1 MDTATS
7 LLGNKMFASMY
18 DPNADKLAAD
28 YRARA
33 ASSLGSLTDTVT
45 KGNQTQD
52 ILSKI
57 PGVSADT
64 KASLDSLLAEAKSF
78 TTGAAGSTPNTIAAK
93 KDEVDT
99 KIQDIVKKAQT
110 EAKEKKVAVAEE
122 KTAAV
127 KEKVANQKFSVTRL
141 AGRIWTQFKMYFL
154 YLIIAILALWGGS
167 MSSNAMISTPVY
179 MRFYYFVYGTLL
191 FPIAFIFALM
201 RYTGGGGGAYHAVLA
216 PLIEGPVLNPV
227 MAGLLYPFVYT
238 GASTLVTP
246 LPVSTVTGATALPE
260 AAIMAKA
267 QQNALAATVPAAY
280 AATVPAA
287 YAATV
292 PAAYATMAMPMPMGM
307 PMPMPMAAAAAK
319 VGLIGSGV

>member
-1 MDTATS
+1 MDTVTS

-99 KIQDIVKKAQT
+99 KIQAIVKKAQT
-110 EAKEKKVAVAEE
+110 EAKDAKVAETKV
-122 KTAAV
+122 KKAAV
-127 KEKVANQKFSVTRL
+127 KEKVADQKFSITRL
-141 AGRIWTQFKMYFL
+141 IGRILTKFKTYFF
-154 YLIIAILALWGGS
+154 YLVIAILALWGGS
-167 MSSNAMISTPVY
+167 MSSNAMIATPVY

-201 RYTGGGGGAYHAVLA
+201 RYTTGGGGAYHAILA

-227 MAGLLYPFVYT
+227 MAGFLYPFVYT

-246 LPVSTVTGATALPE
+246 LRVSEVSHATALPE

-267 QQNALAATVPAAY
+267 QQNALASMPM
-280 AATVPAA
+280 PM
-287 YAATV
+287 
-292 PAAYATMAMPMPMGM
+292 PAMPVGMPMGM
-307 PMPMPMAAAAAK
+307 PVGMPMGMPVGMPMPTPYTPAAAAAK
-319 VGLIGSGV
+319 VGLIGSDV

>member
-1 MDTATS
+1 MDTVTS

-28 YRARA
+28 FRARA

-64 KASLDSLLAEAKSF
+64 KASLNSLLAEAKGFAAS
-78 TTGAAGSTPNTIAAK
+78 AAGSTPNTIAAK

-99 KIQDIVKKAQT
+99 KIQNIVKKAQT

-127 KEKVANQKFSVTRL
+127 KEKVANQKFSVIRL

-201 RYTGGGGGAYHAVLA
+201 RYTAGSGGAYHAVLA
-216 PLIEGPVLNPV
+216 PLIEGPVLNSV
-227 MAGLLYPFVYT
+227 MAGLLYPFVYS

-280 AATVPAA
+280 AA
-287 YAATV
+287 
-292 PAAYATMAMPMPMGM
+292 MPMGM
-307 PMPMPMAAAAAK
+307 PMPPMPMAAAAAK

>member
-1 MDTATS
+1 
-7 LLGNKMFASMY
+7 MFASMY

>member
-1 MDTATS
+1 MDTVTS

-28 YRARA
+28 FRARA

-64 KASLDSLLAEAKSF
+64 KASLDSLLAEAKGFAAS
-78 TTGAAGSTPNTIAAK
+78 AAGSTPNTIAAK
-93 KDEVDT
+93 KDEVDA
-99 KIQDIVKKAQT
+99 KIQNIVKKAQT

-127 KEKVANQKFSVTRL
+127 KEKVANQKFSVIRL

-154 YLIIAILALWGGS
+154 YLMIAILALWGGS

-201 RYTGGGGGAYHAVLA
+201 RYTAGSGGAYHAVLA

-267 QQNALAATVPAAY
+267 QQNALAASVPAAY
-280 AATVPAA
+280 AAMPMSM
-287 YAATV
+287 
-292 PAAYATMAMPMPMGM
+292 PAMPMPMSM
-307 PMPMPMAAAAAK
+307 PAMPMAAAAAK

>member
-1 MDTATS
+1 MDTVTS

-99 KIQDIVKKAQT
+99 KIQAIVKKAQT
-110 EAKEKKVAVAEE
+110 EAKDAKVAETKA
-122 KTAAV
+122 KKAAV
-127 KEKVANQKFSVTRL
+127 KEKVADQKFSITRL
-141 AGRIWTQFKMYFL
+141 IGRILTKFKTYFF
-154 YLIIAILALWGGS
+154 YLVIAILALWGGS
-167 MSSNAMISTPVY
+167 MSSNAMIATPVY

-201 RYTGGGGGAYHAVLA
+201 RYTTGGGGAYHAILA

-227 MAGLLYPFVYT
+227 MAGFLYPFVYT

-246 LPVSTVTGATALPE
+246 LRVSEVSHATALPE

-267 QQNALAATVPAAY
+267 QQNALASMPM
-280 AATVPAA
+280 PM
-287 YAATV
+287 
-292 PAAYATMAMPMPMGM
+292 PAMPVGMPMGM
-307 PMPMPMAAAAAK
+307 PVGMPMPTPYTPAAAAAK
-319 VGLIGSGV
+319 VGLIGSDV

>member
-1 MDTATS
+1 MDTVTS

-28 YRARA
+28 FRARA

-64 KASLDSLLAEAKSF
+64 KASLDSLLAEAKGFAAS
-78 TTGAAGSTPNTIAAK
+78 AAGSTPNTIAAK

-99 KIQDIVKKAQT
+99 KIQNIVKKAQT

-127 KEKVANQKFSVTRL
+127 KEKVANQKFSVIRL

-201 RYTGGGGGAYHAVLA
+201 RYTAGSGGAYHAVLA

-267 QQNALAATVPAAY
+267 QQNALAASVPAAY
-280 AATVPAA
+280 AAMPMSMSM
-287 YAATV
+287 
-292 PAAYATMAMPMPMGM
+292 PAMPMPAM
-307 PMPMPMAAAAAK
+307 PLAAAAAK

>member
-1 MDTATS
+1 MDTVTS

-28 YRARA
+28 FRARA

-64 KASLDSLLAEAKSF
+64 KASLDSLLAEAKGFAAS
-78 TTGAAGSTPNTIAAK
+78 AAGSTPNTIAAK

-99 KIQDIVKKAQT
+99 KIQNIVKKAQT

-127 KEKVANQKFSVTRL
+127 KEKVANQKFSVIRL

-201 RYTGGGGGAYHAVLA
+201 RYTGGSGGAYHAVLA

-267 QQNALAATVPAAY
+267 QQNALAASVPAAY
-280 AATVPAA
+280 AAMPMAMSMPAM
-287 YAATV
+287 
-292 PAAYATMAMPMPMGM
+292 PMPAMPMPMSM
-307 PMPMPMAAAAAK
+307 PPMPMAAAAAK

>member
-1 MDTATS
+1 MDTVTS

-28 YRARA
+28 FRARA

-57 PGVSADT
+57 PGVSANT
-64 KASLDSLLAEAKSF
+64 KASLDSLLAEAKGFAAS
-78 TTGAAGSTPNTIAAK
+78 AAGSTPNTIAAK

-99 KIQDIVKKAQT
+99 KIQNIVKKAQT

-201 RYTGGGGGAYHAVLA
+201 RYTAGSGGAYHAVLA

-280 AATVPAA
+280 AAI
-287 YAATV
+287 
-292 PAAYATMAMPMPMGM
+292 PMGM
-307 PMPMPMAAAAAK
+307 PMPAMPMPMSMPAMPMAAAAAK

>member
-1 MDTATS
+1 
-7 LLGNKMFASMY
+7 MFASMY

-28 YRARA
+28 FRARA

-64 KASLDSLLAEAKSF
+64 KASLDSLLAEAKGFAAS
-78 TTGAAGSTPNTIAAK
+78 AAGSTPNTIAAK

-99 KIQDIVKKAQT
+99 KIQNIVKKAQT

-127 KEKVANQKFSVTRL
+127 KEKVANQKFSVIRL

-201 RYTGGGGGAYHAVLA
+201 RYTGGSGGAYHAVLA

-267 QQNALAATVPAAY
+267 QQNALAASVPAAY
-280 AATVPAA
+280 AAMPMAMSMPAM
-287 YAATV
+287 
-292 PAAYATMAMPMPMGM
+292 PMPAMPMPMSM
-307 PMPMPMAAAAAK
+307 PPMPMAAAAAK

>member
-1 MDTATS
+1 MDTLTS

-28 YRARA
+28 FRARA

-64 KASLDSLLAEAKSF
+64 KASLESLLAEAKSF

-99 KIQDIVKKAQT
+99 KIRAIVKKAQV
-110 EAKEKKVAVAEE
+110 EAKDAKVAETKA

-127 KEKVANQKFSVTRL
+127 KEKVENQKFSVTRL
-141 AGRIWTQFKMYFL
+141 AGRIWTKFKMYFL
-154 YLIIAILALWGGS
+154 YLIITILALWGGS

-246 LPVSTVTGATALPE
+246 LPVSTVTGTTALPE

-267 QQNALAATVPAAY
+267 QQNAFAASIPAAY
-280 AATVPAA
+280 AAMPM
-287 YAATV
+287 
-292 PAAYATMAMPMPMGM
+292 PAMPMPMPPMPLPLGM
-307 PMPMPMAAAAAK
+307 PMPPMPMAAAAAK
-319 VGLIGSGV
+319 VGLIGSSV

>member
-1 MDTATS
+1 
-7 LLGNKMFASMY
+7 MY

-28 YRARA
+28 FRARA

-64 KASLDSLLAEAKSF
+64 KASLDSLLAEAKGFAAS
-78 TTGAAGSTPNTIAAK
+78 AAGSTPNTIAAK

-99 KIQDIVKKAQT
+99 KIQNIVKKAQT

-127 KEKVANQKFSVTRL
+127 KEKVANQKFSVIRL

-201 RYTGGGGGAYHAVLA
+201 RYTGGSGGAYHAVLA

-267 QQNALAATVPAAY
+267 QQNALAASVPAAY
-280 AATVPAA
+280 AAMPMAMSMPAM
-287 YAATV
+287 
-292 PAAYATMAMPMPMGM
+292 PMPAMPMPMSM
-307 PMPMPMAAAAAK
+307 PPMPMAAAAAK

>member
-1 MDTATS
+1 MDTVTS

-28 YRARA
+28 FRARA

-64 KASLDSLLAEAKSF
+64 KASLNSLLAEAKGF
-78 TTGAAGSTPNTIAAK
+78 AASATGSTPNTIAAK

-99 KIQDIVKKAQT
+99 KIQNIVKKAQT

-127 KEKVANQKFSVTRL
+127 KEKVANQKFSVIRL

-201 RYTGGGGGAYHAVLA
+201 RYTAGSGGAYHAVLA
-216 PLIEGPVLNPV
+216 PLVEGPVLNPV

-267 QQNALAATVPAAY
+267 QQNAFAATVPAAY
-280 AATVPAA
+280 AA
-287 YAATV
+287 
-292 PAAYATMAMPMPMGM
+292 MPMGM
-307 PMPMPMAAAAAK
+307 PMPPMPMAAAAAK

>member
-1 MDTATS
+1 MDTVTS

-28 YRARA
+28 FRARA

-64 KASLDSLLAEAKSF
+64 KASLDSLLAEAKGFAAS
-78 TTGAAGSTPNTIAAK
+78 AAGSTPNTIAAK

-99 KIQDIVKKAQT
+99 KIQNIVKKAQT

-201 RYTGGGGGAYHAVLA
+201 RYTAGSGGAYHAVLA

-280 AATVPAA
+280 AAI
-287 YAATV
+287 
-292 PAAYATMAMPMPMGM
+292 PMGM
-307 PMPMPMAAAAAK
+307 PMPAMPMPMSMPAMPMAAAAAK

>member
-1 MDTATS
+1 MDTVTS

-28 YRARA
+28 FRARA

-57 PGVSADT
+57 PGVSANT
-64 KASLDSLLAEAKSF
+64 KASLDSLLAEAKGFAAS
-78 TTGAAGSTPNTIAAK
+78 AAGSTPNTIAAK

-99 KIQDIVKKAQT
+99 KIQNIVKKAQT

-201 RYTGGGGGAYHAVLA
+201 RYTGGSGGAYHAVLA

-267 QQNALAATVPAAY
+267 QQNALAASVPAAYASVPAAY
-280 AATVPAA
+280 AAMPMPMAM
-287 YAATV
+287 
-292 PAAYATMAMPMPMGM
+292 PAMPMPM
-307 PMPMPMAAAAAK
+307 PAMPMAAAAAK

>member
-1 MDTATS
+1 MDTVTS

-28 YRARA
+28 FRARA

-64 KASLDSLLAEAKSF
+64 KASLNSLLAEAKGFAAS
-78 TTGAAGSTPNTIAAK
+78 AAGSTPNTIAAK

-99 KIQDIVKKAQT
+99 KIQNIVKKAQT

-127 KEKVANQKFSVTRL
+127 KEKVANQKFSVIRL

-201 RYTGGGGGAYHAVLA
+201 RYTAGSGGAYHAVLA

-280 AATVPAA
+280 AAI
-287 YAATV
+287 
-292 PAAYATMAMPMPMGM
+292 PMGM
-307 PMPMPMAAAAAK
+307 PMPAMPMPMSMPAMPMAAAAAK

>member
-1 MDTATS
+1 MDTVTS

-28 YRARA
+28 FRARA

-64 KASLDSLLAEAKSF
+64 KASLNSLLAEAKGFAAS
-78 TTGAAGSTPNTIAAK
+78 AAGSTPNTIAAK

-99 KIQDIVKKAQT
+99 KIQNIVKKAQT

-127 KEKVANQKFSVTRL
+127 KEKVANQKFSVIRL

-201 RYTGGGGGAYHAVLA
+201 RYTGGSAGAYHAVLA

-246 LPVSTVTGATALPE
+246 LPVSRVTGATALPE

-267 QQNALAATVPAAY
+267 QQNALAASVPAAY
-280 AATVPAA
+280 AAMPMGM
-287 YAATV
+287 
-292 PAAYATMAMPMPMGM
+292 PMPMPMPMPMGM
-307 PMPMPMAAAAAK
+307 PMPPMPMAAAAAK